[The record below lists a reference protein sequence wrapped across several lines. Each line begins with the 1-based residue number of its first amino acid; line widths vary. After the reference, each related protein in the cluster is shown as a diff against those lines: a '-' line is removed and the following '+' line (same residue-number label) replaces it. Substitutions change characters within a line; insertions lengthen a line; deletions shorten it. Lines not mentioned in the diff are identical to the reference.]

1 MKQSIKS
8 LLKLSGKPI
17 NPIKEKN
24 HLTHDELVMRNEIL
38 KLISNSH
45 HPTLLPSVGRVSRE
59 GFIRVMN
66 KLQRWVIASSVAV
79 ARTGDYD
86 PDNRPNYYSGMRKGV
101 PVFNNNRIRIY
112 KTRSGAERAIKR
124 IVQTGLLLENQLSIV
139 GGRLLT
145 GD

>member
-17 NPIKEKN
+17 NAVKEKT
-24 HLTHDELVMRNEIL
+24 HLTHDELVVRNEVL
-38 KLISNSH
+38 RVISNSH
-45 HPTLLPSVGRVSRE
+45 HLTLLPGVAPRK
-59 GFIRVMN
+59 GFIRAMR

-101 PVFNNNRIRIY
+101 PVFNNNRIRVY
-112 KTRSGAERAIKR
+112 NTRAGAERAIKR

-139 GGRLLT
+139 CGKLLT

>member
-17 NPIKEKN
+17 NAVKEKT
-24 HLTHDELVMRNEIL
+24 HLTHDELVVRNEIL
-38 KLISNSH
+38 RVIRNSH
-45 HPTLLPSVGRVSRE
+45 HLTLLPSGVPRE
-59 GFIRVMN
+59 GFIRAMN
-66 KLQRWVIASSVAV
+66 KLNRWVISSSVAV
-79 ARTGDYD
+79 AHTGDYD

-101 PVFNNNRIRIY
+101 PVFNNNRIRVY
-112 KTRSGAERAIKR
+112 KTRAGAERAIKR

>member
-17 NPIKEKN
+17 NSVKEKT
-24 HLTHDELVMRNEIL
+24 HLTHDELVVRNEVL
-38 KLISNSH
+38 RVISNSH
-45 HPTLLPSVGRVSRE
+45 HLTLLPGVASRK
-59 GFIRVMN
+59 GFIRAMR

-86 PDNRPNYYSGMRKGV
+86 PDSRPNYYSGMRKGV
-101 PVFNNNRIRIY
+101 PVFNNNRIRVY
-112 KTRSGAERAIKR
+112 KTRAGAERAIKR

-139 GGRLLT
+139 GGKLLT

>member
-17 NPIKEKN
+17 NAVKEKT
-24 HLTHDELVMRNEIL
+24 HLTHDELVVRNEVL
-38 KLISNSH
+38 RVISNSH
-45 HPTLLPSVGRVSRE
+45 HLTLVPGVAFRK
-59 GFIRVMN
+59 GFIRAMR

-101 PVFNNNRIRIY
+101 PVFKNNRIRIY
-112 KTRSGAERAIKR
+112 NTRAGAERAIKR

-139 GGRLLT
+139 CGKLLT

>member
-17 NPIKEKN
+17 NAVKEKKN
-24 HLTHDELVMRNEIL
+24 LTYDELVLRNEVLRVIR
-38 KLISNSH
+38 NSH
-45 HPTLLPSVGRVSRE
+45 HPTLLPSGVPRE
-59 GFIRVMN
+59 GFIRAMN
-66 KLQRWVIASSVAV
+66 KLNRWVIASSVAV
-79 ARTGDYD
+79 TRTSDYD

>member
-17 NPIKEKN
+17 NAVKEKT
-24 HLTHDELVMRNEIL
+24 HLTHDELVVRNEIL
-38 KLISNSH
+38 RVIRNSH
-45 HPTLLPSVGRVSRE
+45 HLTLLPSGVRVPRE
-59 GFIRVMN
+59 GFIRAMN
-66 KLQRWVIASSVAV
+66 KLQRWVIVSSVAV

-86 PDNRPNYYSGMRKGV
+86 TDNRPNYYSGMRKGV
-101 PVFNNNRIRIY
+101 PVFNNNRIRVY
-112 KTRSGAERAIKR
+112 KTRAGAERAIKR

>member
-17 NPIKEKN
+17 NPIKEKT
-24 HLTHDELVMRNEIL
+24 HLTHDELVVRNEVLRI
-38 KLISNSH
+38 ISNSH
-45 HPTLLPSVGRVSRE
+45 HPPLLPSVGRVSRE

-66 KLQRWVIASSVAV
+66 KLQRWVIVSSVAV

-86 PDNRPNYYSGMRKGV
+86 PDNRHNYYSGMRNGV
-101 PVFNNNRIRIY
+101 PVFNNNRIRVY
-112 KTRSGAERAIKR
+112 KTRAGAERAIKR